1 MSNQLQTVPAPR
13 DSLTQPTTGRRTAF
27 LDVLRLVGIFS
38 VVVVHVSFTGWDTTE
53 VDTLRWQTLN
63 AFAGT
68 VRHATPLLLMISGYL
83 FLDPARSATPR
94 QMVTERLPRLGIA
107 FVFWS
112 ALYALVRVWLSVD
125 LPDPATVLHW
135 FLNGA
140 YHLWYLG
147 AIAGIYLVT
156 PLLRP
161 IAADRQL
168 ARYFLALAFVFAS
181 VLPLLQTL
189 GWYPDSIL
197 TPEGLK
203 LHLVLGYTGYFLLGH
218 VLGRSR
224 LSREATWTVYALGAL
239 GLLVT
244 IGGTSVWSLST
255 GVAQA
260 DLYYRLNPTVAFTAA
275 AVFLAVK
282 NHTPALSPRVSRVLT
297 QVGDR
302 GFGIYLVHPLI
313 LNLVRRLLPVHDIPA
328 IVLVPVLSVVVFG
341 LSWAASAWIARIP
354 YARGR
359 IV

>member
-1 MSNQLQTVPAPR
+1 MSDQLQTVAAPH
-13 DSLTQPTTGRRTAF
+13 SVAPVPSEKRTAF

-38 VVVVHVSFTGWDTTE
+38 VVVVHVSFTGWETTD

-68 VRHATPLLLMISGYL
+68 VRYATPLLLMISGYL

-94 QMVTERLPRLGIA
+94 QMVTQRLPRLGLA

-112 ALYALVRVWLSVD
+112 ALYTLVRVWLSTEP
-125 LPDPATVLHW
+125 PDPATVLDG

-147 AIAGIYLVT
+147 AIAGVYLVT

-168 ARYFLALAFVFAS
+168 SRYFLALAFVFAS

-203 LHLVLGYTGYFLLGH
+203 LHFVLGYTGYYLLGH

-224 LSREATWTVYALGAL
+224 LSRNATRTVYALGVL
-239 GLLVT
+239 GLVVT
-244 IGGTSVWSLST
+244 VAGTSVWSLAT
-255 GVAQA
+255 GIAQT

-275 AVFLAVK
+275 ALFLAVK
-282 NHTPALSPRVSRVLT
+282 NHTPALSPRVGRVLAHL
-297 QVGDR
+297 GKR
-302 GFGIYLVHPLI
+302 GFGIYLVHALV
-313 LNLVRRLLPVHDIPA
+313 LTLVRRMLPVEDIPA
-328 IVLVPVLSVVVFG
+328 IVLVPALSVLVFG
-341 LSWAASAWIARIP
+341 LSWAASTWLARIP
-354 YARGR
+354 HARGR